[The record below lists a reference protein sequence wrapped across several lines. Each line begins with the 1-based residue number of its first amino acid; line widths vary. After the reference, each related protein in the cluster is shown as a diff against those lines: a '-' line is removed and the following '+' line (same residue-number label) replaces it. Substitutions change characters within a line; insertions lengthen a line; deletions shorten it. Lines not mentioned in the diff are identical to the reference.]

1 MRIGTIETIAI
12 ILLAIMILYS
22 YYLLLDVY
30 THVNELAEIINAHV
44 PDSSLIEEVEVLS
57 DRIHTLALSEDVIRT
72 QEKTIKLK
80 DRENKLLE
88 QKLKNLTEQYLELID
103 EE

>member
-30 THVNELAEIINAHV
+30 TYVNELTEIINEHV

-57 DRIHTLALSEDVIRT
+57 DRIRNLKMGEKIIDT

>member
-1 MRIGTIETIAI
+1 MKIGTVETIAI
-12 ILLAIMILYS
+12 IILALMILYS

-30 THVNELAEIINAHV
+30 THVNELTEIINARI
-44 PDSSLIEEVEVLS
+44 PDPNLIEEVEVLS
-57 DRIHTLALSEDVIRT
+57 DRIRNLKMGEEIIDT

>member
-1 MRIGTIETIAI
+1 MKIGTVETIAI
-12 ILLAIMILYS
+12 IILALMILYS

-30 THVNELAEIINAHV
+30 THVNELTEIINARI
-44 PDSSLIEEVEVLS
+44 PDPNLIEEVEVLS
-57 DRIHTLALSEDVIRT
+57 DRIRNLKMGEEIIDT

-88 QKLKNLTEQYLELID
+88 QKLKNLTEQYLKLID